1 MAYVKRAKIGA
12 CLPDNVNTDLIF
24 PARYLVLFK
33 PEEIRT
39 HLFEDINPSLAK
51 DLENRAVIGGANFG
65 CGSAREQGLSALK
78 YAGVQLVIAKSF
90 SSAFF
95 RNGFNNAVPLF
106 IADCPEP
113 IEEIASVGDEVE
125 ADFESG
131 LLRNITT
138 GRDFQCSPTS
148 IFLVSLLKEGGIWN
162 YCQNHKDEMNGGTD
176 E

>member
-51 DLENRAVIGGANFG
+51 DLQNRAVLGGANFG

-90 SSAFF
+90 SRAFF

-125 ADFESG
+125 ADFESERESLVQEAKNLAG
-131 LLRNITT
+131 LRLNEN
-138 GRDFQCSPTS
+138 D
-148 IFLVSLLKEGGIWN
+148 VVVE
-162 YCQNHKDEMNGGTD
+162 ENGLGFPGL
-176 E
+176 